1 MKNHTNSRPAAKVLR
16 AATIVGL
23 AAALTMGTAAAGATA
38 AAQTPNQPTAA
49 ATTGSAGASEEDYRQ
64 ARSALQQA
72 LRDADQTVVAQRAGA
87 SLGSRFGQAV
97 FRGVAQSGSAWALDE
112 VLRELGYG
120 DDIAGDLA
128 SINAA
133 IEALTEQVQQIHE
146 NIEKLLDEA
155 DRSEYRAAYRTSQ
168 EYANDIDLA
177 ALLVN
182 GWLQDGVTPS
192 DTLMEQLT
200 LVLTSAV
207 TQLQDNLNNPTS
219 GTIPWMM
226 RAAERSAASDLQH
239 YWADIDSARDDYRAA
254 LAQALATLQV
264 MTDWDTEDGMV
275 RSALTS
281 VTPVAKNAVLRTYQA
296 GIGYPQDT
304 QNRSRYVHVLDQDFV
319 TANRNYGT
327 SPPPPPCLPFIGCLP
342 FPFQA
347 DDWQDV
353 PTTKADLE
361 PWLQAM
367 AARYVPATEDG
378 PQTLEELLSASG
390 IPTRYDFADTYHM
403 NYRVVP
409 GSPWS
414 IGYSETTITS
424 TEGYID
430 GNNYRTRKLTHVNKA
445 RDWSRYGSEQRRD
458 ELSAQAL
465 KPRVKQSPVSLSD
478 AGRAANLDPELA
490 REVAFGQ
497 AD

>member
-1 MKNHTNSRPAAKVLR
+1 MNNHTASRPVSRVLR
-16 AATIVGL
+16 ATTIVGL
-23 AAALTMGTAAAGATA
+23 AAALTLGTAATAGAA
-38 AAQTPNQPTAA
+38 DAAQTPNQPTAA
-49 ATTGSAGASEEDYRQ
+49 ATIGAAGASEEDYRQ

-97 FRGVAQSGSAWALDE
+97 FRSILKTGASWALDE

-120 DDIAGDLA
+120 DDMAGDLA
-128 SINAA
+128 SVNAS
-133 IEALTEQVQQIHE
+133 IDALTAQVQQIHE
-146 NIEKLLDEA
+146 KIEELLDEA

-168 EYANDIDLA
+168 EYVNDIDLA

-182 GWLQDGVTPS
+182 GWLRDGVTPS
-192 DTLMEQLT
+192 DTLMEHLT
-200 LVLTSAV
+200 LVLTTAV

-239 YWADIDSARDDYRAA
+239 YWADIDAARDDYRAA

-281 VTPVAKNAVLRTYQA
+281 VTPVAQNAVLRTYQA

-304 QNRSRYVHVLDQDFV
+304 QTSRRYVHVLNQEFV

-327 SPPPPPCLPFIGCLP
+327 SPPPPAWPPWGGLPGP
-342 FPFQA
+342 FRA
-347 DDWQDV
+347 GDWQDV
-353 PTTKADLE
+353 PTTEADLE

-378 PQTLEELLSASG
+378 PQTLEELLRASG
-390 IPTRYDFADTYHM
+390 IPTRYNFADTYHM
-403 NYRVVP
+403 HYRVVP
-409 GSPWS
+409 GTPWS

-430 GNNYRTRKLTHVNKA
+430 GNSYRTRTLTHVDKA

-458 ELSAQAL
+458 ELAAQAL
-465 KPRVKQSPVSLSD
+465 PPRVKQSPVSLND

-490 REVAFGQ
+490 RKAAFGQ